1 MPFSTLIHDASPSK
15 QSKSRSKVVGREVKP
30 HSSGKSAF
38 RFLVPRQA
46 VLDDPETERFAKING
61 QLIIW
66 YGPDRRVVMYP
77 CEDNKQFNF
86 VCIHPREESDPGS
99 VEGRFAAS
107 WMAICG

>member
-1 MPFSTLIHDASPSK
+1 M
-15 QSKSRSKVVGREVKP
+15 GREVKP

-46 VLDDPETERFAKING
+46 ALDDPETERFAKING

-66 YGPDRRVVMYP
+66 YGSDRRVVMYP
-77 CEDNKQFNF
+77 CEENQQFNF

-99 VEGRFAAS
+99 IEGRLPAFLVAN
-107 WMAICG
+107 CG